1 MIDGL
6 IVKRWG
12 AMAPVTDWDI
22 EGEVDGP
29 EMPLTY
35 VAKFTDTS
43 NRTSIHRHECWSHI
57 LCVEGAVIICVSAT
71 EQVIMSSGDRVA
83 IPPGMWHRVS
93 ASNGAILVEDYDT
106 DEDDYPIER
115 YEGEGWPDE

>member
-6 IVKRWG
+6 IVKKWG
-12 AMAPVTDWDI
+12 AMAPVFDCNI
-22 EGEVDGP
+22 EGEAEGP
-29 EMPLTY
+29 IMPLSY

-43 NRTSIHRHECWSHI
+43 ERTSIHRHECWSHI
-57 LCVEGAVIICVSAT
+57 LCVVGAVIVGISAT
-71 EQVIMSSGDRVA
+71 EQVIMSAGDRVA

-106 DEDDYPIER
+106 DEDDYPIDR